1 VDTHN
6 GGFSGSGRGG
16 SRAPERLTAKTF
28 ARASCRIRP
37 LPRARRGTGP
47 RSPAGQRPL
56 AGQAVPVGPDEP
68 PTNEAAVTAGQKR
81 PLTGRADPSRGTAV
95 RAYTRSLAGVLGIRP
110 PVTGLVDERAWTDV
124 WDIAGAVPHTGPSLL
139 SGLAAQATRLPR
151 TRRITFPGLRYADAR
166 WLAWYLHGDLDTDFP
181 VPGLRFLPGDIPFA
195 PGVLSG
201 AERGRRLARRKQTGL
216 DITFTSDPG
225 ELEALHGEIEKVR
238 LANGH
243 GAAFTD
249 EAYAA
254 CWQEVYGR
262 LTCGGRLE
270 AGTLRLDGQLA
281 AYILAIPGQR
291 VYRVAA
297 GHHDPAFDPYRPGR
311 LLEVKTVLQARDRG
325 FLLVDWTS
333 PVAPESLVAANWA
346 QPRWSVTMGIA

>member
-1 VDTHN
+1 M
-6 GGFSGSGRGG
+6 
-16 SRAPERLTAKTF
+16 
-28 ARASCRIRP
+28 
-37 LPRARRGTGP
+37 
-47 RSPAGQRPL
+47 
-56 AGQAVPVGPDEP
+56 
-68 PTNEAAVTAGQKR
+68 R

-95 RAYTRSLAGVLGIRP
+95 RAYTCSLAAALGFRLP
-110 PVTGLVDERAWTDV
+110 ASGLVDERAWAHA
-124 WDIAGAVPHTGPSLL
+124 WDIAGTVPDTRPLLL
-139 SGLAAQATRLPR
+139 SGLAAHATRLPR
-151 TRRITFPGLRYADAR
+151 TRRITFPGLGYDDAR
-166 WLAWYLHGDLDTDFP
+166 WLAWYLHGDLDADIP
-181 VPGLRFLPGDIPFA
+181 VPGLRFLPGDVPFA

-201 AERGRRLARRKQTGL
+201 AERGRRLARRRQTGL

-243 GAAFTD
+243 GAAFAD

-262 LTCGGRLE
+262 LACCGRLE

-311 LLEVKTVLQARDRG
+311 LLEVETVLRARDRG
-325 FLLVDWTS
+325 FVLVDWTS
-333 PVAPESLVAANWA
+333 PVAPEALVAANCA
-346 QPRWSVTMGIA
+346 QPRWSVTMGIGG